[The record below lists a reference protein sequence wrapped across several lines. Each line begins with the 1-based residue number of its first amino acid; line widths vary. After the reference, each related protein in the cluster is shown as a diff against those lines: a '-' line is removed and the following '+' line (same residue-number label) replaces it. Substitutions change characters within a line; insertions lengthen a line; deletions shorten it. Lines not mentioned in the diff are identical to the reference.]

1 MADDP
6 QAVRLRNENSKLKQR
21 FLDSERTC
29 RKLGRERKKLTK
41 EVKWAPKY
49 DLDVGIDKTIHWW
62 RKRLL

>member
-41 EVKWAPKY
+41 EVK
-49 DLDVGIDKTIHWW
+49 
-62 RKRLL
+62 RLKEINKKLNRNLVKFGKI